1 MSTKH
6 DDWDY
11 ENAEVR
17 PGRKNPSAVYSVRFP
32 KAEIAAIRAAAK
44 AAGMSTSEFIREAAR
59 EKAEGGVPVTH
70 EPLVETGIFTLS
82 PGGGVRFTGK
92 NLSHAESLPS

>member
-1 MSTKH
+1 MNTKH

-11 ENAEVR
+11 ENAEVK

-44 AAGMSTSEFIREAAR
+44 VAGVSTSEFIREAAR
-59 EKAEGGVPVTH
+59 EKAEGNVPVSH
-70 EPLVETGIFTLS
+70 EPQVETSIFTLRVGPTEIS
-82 PGGGVRFTGK
+82 GE
-92 NLSHAESLPS
+92 NLSHAESLPG